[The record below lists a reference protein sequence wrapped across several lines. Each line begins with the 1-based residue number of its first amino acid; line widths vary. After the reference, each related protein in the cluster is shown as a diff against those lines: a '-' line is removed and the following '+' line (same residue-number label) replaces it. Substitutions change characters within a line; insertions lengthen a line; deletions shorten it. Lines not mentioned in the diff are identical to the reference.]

1 MRFKW
6 EKKNKWM
13 TEKIWVAMQLSMKT
27 NKSLS
32 VPSVKMIGNFNAKEL
47 PIN

>member
-13 TEKIWVAMQLSMKT
+13 TEKIWVAMQPLTKI

-32 VPSVKMIGNFNAKEL
+32 VPSAKMIGNFNAKEL